1 MASKDYRRATGALD
15 ISVPWFRSI
24 AGLWLLSIAALS
36 FVSVDP
42 SFSGPKQWVVDG
54 SMHAAIFLA
63 LALVPGLFVRSAS
76 TLIVAALIT
85 LGLAVGLE
93 TAQAARNQAPLERAD
108 IFANLLGFA
117 AGTILVVFV
126 RWRVRRRR
134 VGTGRLARE
143 LHQKYGFSTA
153 DARLASHLA
162 SGGSLAGH
170 ADFVGH
176 SVDAVRAAA
185 AQIYERTKTQGQ
197 AEFMQL
203 ILGEKPGRRVRRDR

>member
-1 MASKDYRRATGALD
+1 MARKDYRRATGALD

-36 FVSVDP
+36 FVSIDP

-76 TLIVAALIT
+76 TLIVAALMT

-93 TAQAARNQAPLERAD
+93 IAQAARIEAVLERAD

-117 AGTILVVFV
+117 AGIVLVTLV

-134 VGTGRLARE
+134 VGTGRLAQDLR
-143 LHQKYGFSTA
+143 QRYGFSTA
-153 DARLASHLA
+153 EARLASHLA
-162 SGGSLAGH
+162 SGGSLAGY
-170 ADFVGH
+170 AEFAGH
-176 SVDAVRAAA
+176 SVDAA
-185 AQIYERTKTQGQ
+185 AQIYERT
-197 AEFMQL
+197 
-203 ILGEKPGRRVRRDR
+203 

>member
-76 TLIVAALIT
+76 TLIVAAGGREHRDPFALRDHDPT
-85 LGLAVGLE
+85 VNVSGLRP
-93 TAQAARNQAPLERAD
+93 T
-108 IFANLLGFA
+108 
-117 AGTILVVFV
+117 
-126 RWRVRRRR
+126 
-134 VGTGRLARE
+134 
-143 LHQKYGFSTA
+143 
-153 DARLASHLA
+153 
-162 SGGSLAGH
+162 
-170 ADFVGH
+170 
-176 SVDAVRAAA
+176 
-185 AQIYERTKTQGQ
+185 
-197 AEFMQL
+197 
-203 ILGEKPGRRVRRDR
+203 

>member
-1 MASKDYRRATGALD
+1 MAGKNYRRATGALH

-36 FVSVDP
+36 FVSIDP

-76 TLIVAALIT
+76 TLAVAALLT

-93 TAQAARNQAPLERAD
+93 TAQAALNQAPLERAD

-117 AGTILVVFV
+117 AGMMFVVLV
-126 RWRVRRRR
+126 RWRVHRRRT
-134 VGTGRLARE
+134 GTGRLARD
-143 LHQKYGFSTA
+143 LRQKYGFSTA

-162 SGGSLAGH
+162 SGGSLAGY
-170 ADFVGH
+170 AGLEGH
-176 SVDAVRAAA
+176 SVDTIRAAA
-185 AQIYERTKTQGQ
+185 VQIYERTKTQGQ

-203 ILGEKPGRRVRRDR
+203 FLSEKPGRRARRDR

>member
-36 FVSVDP
+36 FVSVNP

-117 AGTILVVFV
+117 AGTMLVVFV

-143 LHQKYGFSTA
+143 LHQK
-153 DARLASHLA
+153 
-162 SGGSLAGH
+162 
-170 ADFVGH
+170 
-176 SVDAVRAAA
+176 
-185 AQIYERTKTQGQ
+185 
-197 AEFMQL
+197 
-203 ILGEKPGRRVRRDR
+203 